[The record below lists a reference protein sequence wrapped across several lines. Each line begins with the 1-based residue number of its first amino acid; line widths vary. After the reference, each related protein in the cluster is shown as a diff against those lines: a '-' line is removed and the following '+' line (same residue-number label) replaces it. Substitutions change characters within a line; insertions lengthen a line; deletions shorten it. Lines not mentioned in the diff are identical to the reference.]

1 MRRSIWTRV
10 LAVLLIISMLAAPVS
25 AAGINGNGANGW
37 GFGGLID
44 YIWDIIRDIID
55 DLINPGEPEPTE
67 PIETTPPTVPEET
80 TIPTEPVETE
90 PVVTEPEET
99 EPVETQPEATE
110 PEETEPEETEPEET
124 PETVLNLVEGYTN
137 TENGYLLRG
146 ATYTLSTLVAQE
158 EQSVT
163 APYALRRSSVSTM
176 SLNNSVALTAE
187 TAAATVSGTALV
199 ITTDDLGVVIPDG
212 DYAIYSSVNQK
223 YMTNVTGWSNWS
235 STTLTGSATS
245 DGATAWTFTRQADG
259 SYTIQDPNDQY
270 LNIERENAAN
280 LSSSPVYMTI
290 TQSGSDILIKKL
302 NADNEYCYLN
312 ALGNSSSYNYFGGWS
327 SGSPI
332 TLYAVTSD
340 DAETPVESKVVYFP
354 VTMFNYDQDVMRS
367 ATNQK
372 EVEAGLAEKWNGIY
386 FSGGSPAA
394 TSYTYTT
401 TVETHSDLT
410 WQQVM
415 DGTYYAD
422 EACTKQVTVTGN
434 GDGSGEYT
442 AVDVNYSM
450 LKAAITGTTSSGAYE
465 TSYYAK
471 HNSNFWYTEYNG
483 NYYPVVF
490 QDYDTYAY
498 AYYYLPNGTTQQIG
512 YPDATTFYVLY
523 TKAAI
528 VSSYTLTAG
537 GETLATLDG
546 TDLSAKVGITLYSA
560 GGETTVTKEYA
571 AWNWWSY
578 NVNGN
583 TEQNKFYAGLVQNT
597 LLDDQIV
604 FNVLEAGI
612 FNEDNQVKDIYEFV
626 GLPFVLDTETGVYS
640 FNSDDNGVY
649 FKDTDGDGDTDP
661 ASGTRE
667 EPNNLYFDRGNTQG
681 WSGMSYG
688 DGSTNLWAPYNT
700 NANDTGEG
708 AIDYHFGMRADLP
721 FSMTP
726 NGRIKSTD
734 DESDPITFTFQGDDD
749 VWIYIDGNL
758 VIDLG
763 GIHNRL
769 GATVDFAANTI
780 TYFLP
785 DSNNKK
791 DLAIGSYNTP
801 EDYPLNTDGTITKK
815 LFNDADGEGVIKMT
829 RDAFA
834 ADIDHEMQVFYLERG
849 KGTSNCR
856 IEFNLPMKDEVI
868 ITKDA
873 TQSWSEQNQDDE
885 DEGVDNLTAAEQAII
900 NNIDFGFTLYKKTA
914 GGEFAPVANTNFYL
928 EGTDAATPPI
938 RSTNEKGHFTLK
950 NGQSARFVTEIP
962 AEGVTYYVVE
972 DAVPDGFVAPD
983 FNFAGT
989 ATGGFNWTDGT
1000 NGSNHVADASAIP
1013 EQIIDMPTKNADG
1026 TLTWAENK
1034 SYEITVYG
1042 SIESTDTV
1050 EFTCSNYLD
1059 AELPNPTAL
1068 AYEDIIVIDYG
1079 LPVDIDP
1086 LANDVFRG
1094 DSIEIIAYGGAGLTL
1109 AEPVDKD
1116 GDGVFEE
1123 DELEITADDTFESGT
1138 VVFNGKT
1145 YRAEYDKNGKFIGDR
1160 DTFTY
1165 TLNKQL
1171 TEVEVLTYII
1181 KVTGSDTQD
1190 ATGEN
1195 LVQYDYAIG
1204 KVYIVPATIMYY
1216 EENFA
1221 DMITFTGS
1229 NWVGTKTTDGASARQ
1244 EPGVV
1249 GTVGDSTYGS
1259 DAAYLTDSYDSNG
1272 TSYYADTTN
1281 GAVRFQYTFIGTGTT
1296 IFARTSATTGYVQF
1310 KLYEGTDTTG
1320 TAKYL
1325 TYRDTYWKDENLT
1338 ELDASG
1344 TLYNI
1349 PIYTQ
1354 ADLPY
1359 GTYTVVA
1366 TVAKAGTPTSG
1377 NETGGAGKDFWLDGI
1392 RIMQPLNE
1400 DADMELTDRALDA
1413 YADDGESNLDVV
1425 TLRQKLITDAED
1437 GVVTWDGT
1445 NFVVMT
1451 DIDDKIITAE
1461 DYTSIGPK
1469 EEVYLTPGQKVSFS
1483 LKYWKTE
1490 GLNLYIGMKAP
1501 FGNAK
1506 LKVGQ
1511 SSYTLLNA
1519 SDCYY
1524 DVTTNYSSLIIEEEQ
1539 GETAEGYLLYE
1550 DAAGEVYYLADDG
1563 KYYDY
1568 DTDAVYTGTGEL
1580 SEHMVSYYVVT
1591 YTFEATE
1598 KIVSLT
1604 NIKVV
1609 GNYEF
1614 TIVEDVDINIDGD
1627 AGETENP

>member
-110 PEETEPEETEPEET
+110 PEETEPEETEPEEEVEKVMSVVEHQSNT
-124 PETVLNLVEGYTN
+124 DNGNLLRATTYNLAPVAGSTETVN
-137 TENGYLLRG
+137 TI
-146 ATYTLSTLVAQE
+146 STF
-158 EQSVT
+158 ST
-163 APYALRRSSVSTM
+163 RNMAPYALNATSAAAETY
-176 SLNNSVALTAE
+176 AAE
-187 TAAATVSGTALV
+187 TAATGTTV
-199 ITTDDLGVVIPDG
+199 
-212 DYAIYSSVNQK
+212 K
-223 YMTNVTGWSNWS
+223 
-235 STTLTGSATS
+235 
-245 DGATAWTFTRQADG
+245 
-259 SYTIQDPNDQY
+259 
-270 LNIERENAAN
+270 
-280 LSSSPVYMTI
+280 
-290 TQSGSDILIKKL
+290 
-302 NADNEYCYLN
+302 
-312 ALGNSSSYNYFGGWS
+312 
-327 SGSPI
+327 
-332 TLYAVTSD
+332 
-340 DAETPVESKVVYFP
+340 YFP
-354 VTMFNYDQDVMRS
+354 VTMFNYDGATINAATDLLDNNLTVREGLYFSNGGSELS
-367 ATNQK
+367 AT
-372 EVEAGLAEKWNGIY
+372 
-386 FSGGSPAA
+386 
-394 TSYTYTT
+394 
-401 TVETHSDLT
+401 
-410 WQQVM
+410 
-415 DGTYYAD
+415 
-422 EACTKQVTVTGN
+422 
-434 GDGSGEYT
+434 
-442 AVDVNYSM
+442 
-450 LKAAITGTTSSGAYE
+450 YE
-465 TSYYAK
+465 TES
-471 HNSNFWYTEYNG
+471 
-483 NYYPVVF
+483 
-490 QDYDTYAY
+490 
-498 AYYYLPNGTTQQIG
+498 
-512 YPDATTFYVLY
+512 
-523 TKAAI
+523 
-528 VSSYTLTAG
+528 
-537 GETLATLDG
+537 
-546 TDLSAKVGITLYSA
+546 DLSAFVDGDYYIQNLRAKDNLGASGNVWLYYNENGSNNRKINSTTQENATVWTLTNKGDNKVTLTYVED
-560 GGETTVTKEYA
+560 GTTYYMTVGNETSDVTTTYTELTLEYYTVTNEGVQILGSEYLCQFGGTNVTVYGGYEQSNDSGNGMA
-571 AWNWWSY
+571 FYPVTDGVVSTSPVTTGTSSVSVISSGYERWNWWSY

-583 TEQNKFYAGLVQNT
+583 TEQNKFYTGLVQNT

-604 FNVLEAGI
+604 FNVLEGGI
-612 FNEDNQVKDIYEFV
+612 FNTDADVKDIYEYV
-626 GLPFVLDTETGVYS
+626 GLPFVLDTTTGVYS

-649 FKDTDGDGDTDP
+649 FADTDNDGAANP
-661 ASGTRE
+661 ASGTKD
-667 EPNNLYFDRGNTQG
+667 NAYNLYFDEGNTQG
-681 WSGMSYG
+681 WYGMSYG

-734 DESDPITFTFQGDDD
+734 DESDPITFTFAGDDD

-780 TYFLP
+780 TYFRP
-785 DSNNKK
+785 ETNAQT
-791 DLAIGSYNTP
+791 LAIGSYNTP
-801 EDYPLNTDGTITKK
+801 EDYPLNADGTTITKK

-849 KGTSNCR
+849 KGTSNCH

-1034 SYEITVYG
+1034 SYEVTVYG

-1094 DSIEIIAYGGAGLTL
+1094 DSIEIIAYGGADLTL

-1116 GDGVFEE
+1116 GDGIFEE

-1138 VVFNGKT
+1138 VVFNDKT

-1216 EENFA
+1216 EENFS
-1221 DMITFTGS
+1221 DLITFK
-1229 NWVGTKTTDGASARQ
+1229 NNTKEGFENAWGETVKTDGTSARQ

-1272 TSYYADTTN
+1272 TSRYCDTTN
-1281 GAVRFQYTFIGTGTT
+1281 GALQFSYTFIGTGTT
-1296 IFARTSATTGYVQF
+1296 IFARTSATTGYVQI
-1310 KLYEGTDTTG
+1310 KIYEGTDTSG
-1320 TAKYL
+1320 TAKYI
-1325 TYRDTYWKDENLT
+1325 TYRDTYWKDENAT
-1338 ELDASG
+1338 DLDASG

-1400 DADMELTDRALDA
+1400 DADMELTDLALDA
-1413 YADDGESNLDVV
+1413 YADDGESNLDVI

-1437 GVVTWDGT
+1437 GVATWDGT

-1550 DAAGEVYYLADDG
+1550 DAAGEVYYRADNG
-1563 KYYDY
+1563 MYYDY
-1568 DTDAVYTGTGEL
+1568 DTDVAYTGTEEL